1 MLEKHMHHHIIRLKE
16 GCVWAQTNCLTV
28 PLVIDVPIPSPKN
41 EWSCIYVLG
50 VSICWFDV
58 VLAVSYI
65 LFFILF
71 QTYPCLQYSL
81 VISNRFN
88 TREWNLLWQG
98 IHCTIRITFPRKY
111 SDQDR
116 IMKRR
121 SFQYQIW
128 ISPCCSLFAL

>member
-1 MLEKHMHHHIIRLKE
+1 MWGLSFYWMLEKHMHHHIIRLKE

-58 VLAVSYI
+58 VLAVSYF

-81 VISNRFN
+81 VISNKFN
-88 TREWNLLWQG
+88 TREWNLLWQWYTLYNKDYLPTQVLG
-98 IHCTIRITFPRKY
+98 SRPNHEKEKF
-111 SDQDR
+111 S
-116 IMKRR
+116 
-121 SFQYQIW
+121 
-128 ISPCCSLFAL
+128 ISHMN